1 MAITF
6 INSSSNTSATSGDI
20 TVTPPTT
27 QTDDIMIL
35 AVSTHDNVG
44 ISLPAN
50 WTIIDQANNGTGL
63 RATTA
68 WKRCVGAESAF
79 TVTHTAGDGIVGNV
93 AVFRGCSTGTNVIH
107 KNLLTSN
114 ASSSTCTASAIV
126 PTTDNCM
133 ILFTMHDSDNG
144 ASSAQAATSPAS
156 FTERFDN
163 SSNDGLDEAVS
174 LASGLQTS
182 ATTTGTATG
191 SLSLGPD
198 VNSGTLIALL
208 PQILATTKTLTS
220 TARIQK
226 AVTQTLTATAR
237 IKAAAT
243 QTITATAR
251 IKATVTQT
259 ITATARLQKTA
270 TQTLTSTARLQKTV
284 AQTITSTASIAT
296 PSSTQTITSTARIQK
311 TVAQTI
317 TSTGRVTAKTTRTIT
332 STANIRGT
340 TTRTITSTA
349 RIASPGGGDDA
360 QTTMLK
366 TVIVLDSPFSLFT
379 SICPPRHLPPG

>member
-208 PQILATTKTLTS
+208 PQILATTKTLT
-220 TARIQK
+220 
-226 AVTQTLTATAR
+226 
-237 IKAAAT
+237 
-243 QTITATAR
+243 ATAR